1 MTFKLICSWLHD
13 SANRNYAVGNF
24 RDSLWPLFISFITPH
39 TSSSFIRLHL
49 ILKPFK
55 SWSLRHVLIQIM
67 FLAISNI
74 FLVTMLILAGIIPNI
89 AILEF
94 FIQLD
99 TMFLIITISVL
110 VVSPAVVLK
119 IIDILMT
126 FKYCFFRH
134 WISILSMFL
143 S

>member
-1 MTFKLICSWLHD
+1 MICSWLHD
-13 SANRNYAVGNF
+13 SANRDYAVGNF
-24 RDSLWPLFISFITPH
+24 CDSLWPLFISFITPH
-39 TSSSFIRLHL
+39 TFSSLIRLHL

-55 SWSLRHVLIQIM
+55 SWNLRHVLIQIM
-67 FLAISNI
+67 FLAIFNI
-74 FLVTMLILAGIIPNI
+74 FLVTILILAGIIPNI
-89 AILEF
+89 ATLEF

-110 VVSPAVVLK
+110 VVSPVVVLK
-119 IIDILMT
+119 IIGILMT